1 MHKRLLARATLSL
14 LMLLSAGSAI
24 AQRVQQVFES
34 PQAAMEQFGA
44 AIRNND
50 GPALNA
56 MLGDGYES
64 IIPPVTKADY
74 KQFLTAWDKK
84 HEIVMNDAEHAH
96 IGVGDKGWTL
106 PIPIVK
112 QRNGWMFDMDEAED
126 EIQMRTIGANELAV
140 MQVLLAYHDAQ
151 NEYAEVD
158 RNADGVLEY
167 AQKIQSSPG
176 AKDGLYWPTSS
187 SEKPSPLGEL
197 FADAAAK
204 GALEGKGYY
213 GYDYRVLKAQ
223 GKAAQGG
230 AMSYL
235 VRGKMIAGFGL
246 IAWPVRYGDTGVM
259 TFIINQDGQIFQK
272 NLGPNSTAIAR
283 NIHTFNPDA
292 TWTKV
297 DPSK

>member
-14 LMLLSAGSAI
+14 LLLLSAGSAI

-50 GPALNA
+50 GAALNA

-158 RNADGVLEY
+158 RNGDGVLEY

-197 FADAAAK
+197 FADATAK

-272 NLGPNSTAIAR
+272 NLGPNSTAIAK
-283 NIHTFNPDA
+283 NIQTFNPDA
-292 TWTKV
+292 SWTKV

>member
-1 MHKRLLARATLSL
+1 MHKRLLARTTLSL
-14 LMLLSAGSAI
+14 LLLLSTGSAI

-34 PQAAMEQFGA
+34 PQAAMEQFGT

-64 IIPPVTKADY
+64 IIPPVTNADY

-84 HEIVMNDAEHAH
+84 HEILMNDTEHAH

-158 RNADGVLEY
+158 RNGDGVLEY

-272 NLGPNSTAIAR
+272 NLGPNSTAIAK
-283 NIHTFNPDA
+283 NIQTFNPDA

>member
-14 LMLLSAGSAI
+14 LMLLSAGSVI

-272 NLGPNSTAIAR
+272 NLGPNSTAIAK
-283 NIHTFNPDA
+283 NIQTFNPDA

>member
-1 MHKRLLARATLSL
+1 MHKRLLARTTLSL
-14 LMLLSAGSAI
+14 LLLLSTGSAI

-50 GPALNA
+50 VAALNA

-84 HEIVMNDAEHAH
+84 HEILMNDTEHAH

-272 NLGPNSTAIAR
+272 NLGPNSTAIAK
-283 NIHTFNPDA
+283 NIQTFNPDA

>member
-50 GPALNA
+50 GPALIA

-197 FADAAAK
+197 FADASAK

-272 NLGPNSTAIAR
+272 NLGPNSTAIAK
-283 NIHTFNPDA
+283 NIQTFNPDA
-292 TWTKV
+292 SWTKV

>member
-1 MHKRLLARATLSL
+1 MHKRLLARTTLSL
-14 LMLLSAGSAI
+14 LLLLSTGSAI

-50 GPALNA
+50 GAALNA

-84 HEIVMNDAEHAH
+84 HEILMNDTEHAH

-158 RNADGVLEY
+158 RNGDGVLEY

-272 NLGPNSTAIAR
+272 NLGPNSTAIAK
-283 NIHTFNPDA
+283 NIQTFNPDA

>member
-1 MHKRLLARATLSL
+1 MHKRLLARTTLSL
-14 LMLLSAGSAI
+14 LLLLSTGSAI

-50 GPALNA
+50 VAALNA

-84 HEIVMNDAEHAH
+84 HEILMNDTEHAH

-158 RNADGVLEY
+158 RNGDGVLEY

-272 NLGPNSTAIAR
+272 NLGPNSTAIAK
-283 NIHTFNPDA
+283 NIQTFNPDA

>member
-14 LMLLSAGSAI
+14 LMLLSAGSVI

-34 PQAAMEQFGA
+34 PQAAMEQFGT

-197 FADAAAK
+197 FADASAK

-272 NLGPNSTAIAR
+272 NLGPNSTAIAK
-283 NIHTFNPDA
+283 NIQTFNPDA
-292 TWTKV
+292 SWTKV